1 MTSGYNCTVVL
12 NYQICSTVNK
22 STYATAIRNAIVDQM
37 ANDTEQVDQRNMVHA

>member
-1 MTSGYNCTVVL
+1 MTNGYNCTRCAEL
-12 NYQICSTVNK
+12 PICSTVNK